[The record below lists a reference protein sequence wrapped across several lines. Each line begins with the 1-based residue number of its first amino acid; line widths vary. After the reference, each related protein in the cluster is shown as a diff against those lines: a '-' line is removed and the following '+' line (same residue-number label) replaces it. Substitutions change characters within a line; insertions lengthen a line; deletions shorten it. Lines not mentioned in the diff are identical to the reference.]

1 MYHPETPLRM
11 NQQLL
16 HRYESEEE
24 DISESEPGQD
34 HDHDQRHDFSPIV
47 SQPAAESLDSDLS
60 ADDRSTID
68 SDGEEDNNPHLLS
81 PYAGSKAS
89 RPVSMDTV
97 KRNSGATFVGN
108 TFFLDHDDD
117 MLLELPPDDSPRHS
131 SMFLEPTVYVPDSP
145 LPNQPPSPSA
155 SILSEEQADL
165 LVAEKVTYME
175 PHTRPNLIIISPFAR
190 SCSQNETPSRPQ
202 SESSSSPEIQMKKR
216 AYRNSS
222 VIGGEVDI
230 PWPDSKESHFNKS
243 NLYPINTQTS
253 AQSDLELS
261 PKSTPP
267 VIPSATT
274 APEVT
279 ALPPISTRPRPIS
292 FSRPLTANPDKSS
305 IRSRIVPDLP
315 RRPPSMRS
323 MSSAS
328 FSYTN
333 TNPSAPASP
342 YQSEDSASYISTS
355 HSVHRPQKSK
365 SGSLSGLSRTSSPV
379 PYYSSPT
386 FYRDRTGSSYSSS
399 SMLGHRSPHL
409 FRNQAVKH
417 SATSSISTASVLS
430 DADSVHTQ
438 DQTGESE
445 GKDLK
450 KKASKGRGL
459 RLRQRSEDKDE
470 SGAIPTS
477 PSPLKGLMGLKLG
490 RKMTTSFKSS
500 S

>member
-1 MYHPETPLRM
+1 MYHPETSLRL

-24 DISESEPGQD
+24 DISESEPGQE
-34 HDHDQRHDFSPIV
+34 HDQDQRHDFSPIV
-47 SQPAAESLDSDLS
+47 SQPAAESVDFDLS

-68 SDGEEDNNPHLLS
+68 SDREEDNNPHLLS

-97 KRNSGATFVGN
+97 KRNSAATFVGD
-108 TFFLDHDDD
+108 TFFLGHDDE

-175 PHTRPNLIIISPFAR
+175 PDTRPNLIIISPFAR
-190 SCSQNETPSRPQ
+190 SCPQNQTSSRPQ
-202 SESSSSPEIQMKKR
+202 SENKSSPDIQMKKR

-222 VIGGEVDI
+222 VIGGQVDV
-230 PWPDSKESHFNKS
+230 PWPDSKESHFNQP
-243 NLYPINTQTS
+243 NLYPINTQAS
-253 AQSDLELS
+253 APSDLELS
-261 PKSTPP
+261 PKSTPQD
-267 VIPSATT
+267 IPSATT

-305 IRSRIVPDLP
+305 IRSRIAPDLP

-333 TNPSAPASP
+333 TPSAPVSP
-342 YQSEDSASYISTS
+342 YQSEDSGSYISAS
-355 HSVHRPQKSK
+355 HSIHRPQKSK
-365 SGSLSGLSRTSSPV
+365 SGSLSGFSRTSSPV

-409 FRNQAVKH
+409 LRNQAVKH
-417 SATSSISTASVLS
+417 SATSSISTTSVLS
-430 DADSVHTQ
+430 DADSVSTQ
-438 DQTGESE
+438 DQAGEND
-445 GKDLK
+445 GKSLK

-459 RLRQRSEDKDE
+459 RLRPRSENKDE
-470 SGAIPTS
+470 NRSIPAS